1 MAGVEQNRY
10 KTNNGCIKHLP
21 QTGYMCMPE
30 TSDDFL
36 SDKGNYI
43 ELLRIFFGIFVI
55 DSTDTIQRYVKN
67 SCQNENYI
75 TDSPQLLII
84 LLFDF
89 SESVDKLTLSKTTR
103 FPINS
108 MPHVFE
114 A

>member
-1 MAGVEQNRY
+1 
-10 KTNNGCIKHLP
+10 
-21 QTGYMCMPE
+21 MPE

-43 ELLRIFFGIFVI
+43 KLLRIFFGIFVF
-55 DSTDTIQRYVKN
+55 DSTDTIQDMLRTAVK
-67 SCQNENYI
+67 

-89 SESVDKLTLSKTTR
+89 SESVDKLTPSKIVR